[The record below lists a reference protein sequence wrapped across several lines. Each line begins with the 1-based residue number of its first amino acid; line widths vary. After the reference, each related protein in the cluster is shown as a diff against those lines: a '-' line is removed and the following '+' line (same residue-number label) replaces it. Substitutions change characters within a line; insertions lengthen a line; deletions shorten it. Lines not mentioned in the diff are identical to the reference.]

1 MTLFISSMLGL
12 RCKLYV
18 VYALDD
24 IGIEYSNVHIGRVE
38 LPAPVSDEKLQA
50 LGQRLG
56 AAGLAIICDKRAMLV
71 EKIKAVLMP
80 VISGEE
86 EAPRTKNSS
95 RLSSTLHY
103 DYTYLANV
111 FSAVTG
117 TSIEQY
123 IIQQRVEKV
132 KQYLCEGY
140 SLTEI
145 SYKLNYCSVAHL
157 SKQFKKVTGNTVTV
171 FKKASLAQPAVFL

>member
-1 MTLFISSMLGL
+1 MQGL

-18 VYALDD
+18 MHALDD
-24 IGIEYSNVHIGRVE
+24 TGIAYHNVDIGRIE
-38 LPAPVSDEKLQA
+38 LPVEASDEQLQA
-50 LGQRLG
+50 LHQKLE
-56 AAGLAIICDKRAMLV
+56 AAGLGIISGKRSVLV
-71 EKIKAVLMP
+71 EKIKAALMP
-80 VISGEE
+80 IISGEG
-86 EAPRTKNSS
+86 EARRTKNSS
-95 RLSSTLHY
+95 FLSSILHY

-123 IIQQRVEKV
+123 IIQQRIEKV

-157 SKQFKKVTGNTVTV
+157 SKQFKKVTGNTVSV
-171 FKKASLAQPAVFL
+171 FKKTALSQPPVSL

>member
-1 MTLFISSMLGL
+1 MQSL

-18 VYALDD
+18 MHALDD
-24 IGIEYSNVHIGRVE
+24 TGIPYRNVDIGRVE
-38 LPAPVSDEKLQA
+38 LPVEVNDEQLQA
-50 LGQRLG
+50 LHQKLEV
-56 AAGLAIICDKRAMLV
+56 AGLGIISGKRSILV
-71 EKIKAVLMP
+71 EKIKATLIP
-80 VISGEE
+80 VISGQQN
-86 EAPRTKNSS
+86 TNKKNSVL
-95 RLSSTLHY
+95 LSSTLHY

-123 IIQQRVEKV
+123 IIQQRIEKV

-157 SKQFKKVTGNTVTV
+157 SKQFKKVTGSTVSA
-171 FKKASLAQPAVFL
+171 FKKATAGEQSGRV